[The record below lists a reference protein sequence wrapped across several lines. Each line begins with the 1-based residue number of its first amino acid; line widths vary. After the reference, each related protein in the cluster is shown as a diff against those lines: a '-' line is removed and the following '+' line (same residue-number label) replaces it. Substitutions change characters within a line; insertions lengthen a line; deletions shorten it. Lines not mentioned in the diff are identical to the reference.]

1 LVLRFVRTTVTPGTR
16 PPDGSVTC
24 PETVAFVVCAQDG
37 DVKAAEPAN
46 TNARTQTTKNNFMIP
61 PLEPFTNLFAE
72 MRRMFS
78 ANRKIIGSGY
88 LKTGEKAGVKLLFWG
103 PGILLFCSKASGTFQ
118 G

>member
-1 LVLRFVRTTVTPGTR
+1 VRITVTLGTT
-16 PPDGSVTC
+16 PPEESVTC

-46 TNARTQTTKNNFMIP
+46 TNATTQTTKNNFMIP

-78 ANRKIIGSGY
+78 ANRKIIGSGC
-88 LKTGEKAGVKLLFWG
+88 LKTGEKADMKLLSRG
-103 PGILLFCSKASGTFQ
+103 PDI
-118 G
+118 